1 VDDGSS
7 RRHLSLHKRQRYVY
21 INAVPVKRRKTS
33 WDKLFTVATGQAGLF
48 TTEQADAAG
57 LYRQLLRR
65 YAEHGRVRRVR
76 RGIYRIVHY
85 PAA

>member
-1 VDDGSS
+1 
-7 RRHLSLHKRQRYVY
+7 
-21 INAVPVKRRKTS
+21 VPVKRRKTS